1 MGLISSA
8 ATVNVQAFLTKK
20 GKKILHQNAGA
31 PSGPL
36 ITKFS
41 IGDSD
46 AEYNSIVAGY
56 GQLAAGAVP
65 EAAEY
70 QPAIRGFAL
79 AEGSYR
85 PGTPL
90 VIIND
95 QAVQEHSIEMLIN
108 GSEPSILTFNIRT
121 EWPSNTPYEEEYFI
135 EIDPPYEMSEETF
148 SLLFNIR
155 VLTADDGSDYLAI
168 VYNEN
173 GTALNLTGARIL
185 AQAST
190 VGFSV
195 VVIGKDTN
203 ASTTIFVD
211 VRTT

>member
-1 MGLISSA
+1 MGFIATSS
-8 ATVNVQAFLTKK
+8 TVSVEAFLTRR
-20 GKKILHQNAGA
+20 GKRILHENAGN
-31 PSGPL
+31 PTVPL
-36 ITKFS
+36 ITQFS
-41 IGDSD
+41 LGDSD
-46 AEYNSIVAGY
+46 AEYNSITLGY
-56 GQLAAGAVP
+56 GTLSGGVVP
-65 EAAEY
+65 ESAEFR
-70 QPAIRGFAL
+70 PAIRGYAL

-85 PGTPL
+85 PGIPI
-90 VIIND
+90 VVVND
-95 QAVQEHSIEMLIN
+95 QIFQEHDVEMLIN
-108 GSEPSILTFNIRT
+108 GADPSILTFNLRT

-148 SLLFNIR
+148 ALLFNVR

-203 ASTTIFVD
+203 ASTTISVD
-211 VRTT
+211 VRTV